1 MCEKT
6 AYRGKPAPGSKEAVK
21 LGCKCPPLTNC
32 HGWGT
37 LLYGKGKYFIS
48 LDCPI
53 HAIHTKDMEGDIV

>member
-6 AYRGKPAPGSKEAVK
+6 AYRGKPAPGSKQAIQA
-21 LGCKCPPLTNC
+21 GCTCPIYDNC

-37 LLYGKGKYFIS
+37 LLYGKGKYYIR

-53 HAIHTKDMEGDIV
+53 HAIHSKDMEGDVV